1 MLAASTL
8 PVVQAL
14 NLGTQQLQKI
24 RIGFDARMVYYR
36 QAGIGQYILNLLR
49 ELASLPTSNPQT
61 TPFELVVLQ
70 SRKEKHT
77 PNTWLFEKSS
87 GSTYPETTNT
97 PQPAP
102 PLLASRQIWTPP
114 HHRLEQLVL
123 PLEAGLARLD
133 VLHSPDFIPPLQR
146 WRWSK
151 MRPQHFSSVIT
162 IHDLAFLK
170 FPHLLTAE
178 SARYYGQI
186 QQAARSAERIIAV
199 SQATAHDI
207 ESQLGI
213 DPTKIKVVYEAANPL
228 FKPLEPPALDEL
240 GRNKLPQLLAKLEA
254 GGLVNSANFI
264 LFVSTIEP
272 RKNLPVLLKAFR
284 ALLDKM
290 ATQPEKTE
298 SESESESE
306 KTPKL
311 VVAGREGWLFEDI
324 FKLAQELGLRP
335 NHEIIWLGGVSTE
348 ELLWLYNKASCLAL
362 PSLYEGFGLPPLEAL
377 ACGTP
382 VLVANTSSL
391 PEVVGD
397 VGQLIEPDDV
407 AAWCAALEQVWQ
419 TRQEQRARVKLTG
432 PAWAKRFSWQ
442 RAAQETL
449 GVYSEAY
456 KLI

>member
-1 MLAASTL
+1 
-8 PVVQAL
+8 
-14 NLGTQQLQKI
+14 
-24 RIGFDARMVYYR
+24 
-36 QAGIGQYILNLLR
+36 
-49 ELASLPTSNPQT
+49 
-61 TPFELVVLQ
+61 
-70 SRKEKHT
+70 
-77 PNTWLFEKSS
+77 
-87 GSTYPETTNT
+87 
-97 PQPAP
+97 
-102 PLLASRQIWTPP
+102 
-114 HHRLEQLVL
+114 
-123 PLEAGLARLD
+123 
-133 VLHSPDFIPPLQR
+133 
-146 WRWSK
+146 
-151 MRPQHFSSVIT
+151 MRPQHFGAVIT

-186 QQAARSAERIIAV
+186 QPAAQSAERIIAV

-213 DPTKIKVVYEAANPL
+213 DSTKIKVVYEAANPL

-240 GRNKLPQLLAKLEA
+240 GRSLPQLLTKLQA
-254 GGLVNSANFI
+254 GGLANSANFI

-272 RKNLPVLLKAFR
+272 RKNLPVLLRAFR

-290 ATQPEKTE
+290 TTQAENENEDK
-298 SESESESE
+298 

-324 FKLAQELGLRP
+324 FKLAQELNLRP
-335 NHEIIWLGGVSTE
+335 NHEIVWLGGVSTE

-397 VGQLIEPDDV
+397 VGQLIEADDV
-407 AAWCAALEQVWQ
+407 AGWCAALEQVWQ
-419 TRQEQRARVKLTG
+419 TGEMQRARVKLAG

-449 GVYSEAY
+449 AVYSEAY